1 MCTVI
6 AAPTL
11 VSRTALRNTLL
22 GMALPSS
29 GWRIESQSALFGWT
43 GTQSLYGVSIFDP
56 EGNPLFIAE
65 SINCDRSLLALI
77 ADQTDLGKIRL
88 QQPTV
93 YLVTHPEGSNVED
106 LLTELVPEEKAS
118 SETQSTLVVEIIEG
132 I

>member
-1 MCTVI
+1 MTKKNKQLHPAPRRVRRVLRRFFLLALLVMGTVI
-6 AAPTL
+6 AVPTL

-93 YLVTHPEGSNVED
+93 
-106 LLTELVPEEKAS
+106 
-118 SETQSTLVVEIIEG
+118 
-132 I
+132 